1 MYVGDFNVHPIKIQD
16 KNNTKGMGA
25 KISCCKI
32 PYHGGYCLK
41 KKKTEESKCSWG
53 CGEKEA
59 LVHSGNVIC
68 VTPGENTG
76 VSQKIKIRATV

>member
-16 KNNTKGMGA
+16 KNNTKGRGA

-41 KKKTEESKCSWG
+41 KKKKKKQKKASALEAV
-53 CGEKEA
+53 EKRKPWCTLEM
-59 LVHSGNVIC
+59 
-68 VTPGENTG
+68 
-76 VSQKIKIRATV
+76 